1 MKEKEDISDNKS
13 LINKKR
19 NRNEED
25 QEQKLKKRFK
35 RKNRKKSLKN
45 KLEFFL
51 SDINLHHDKYLKNIY
66 EANNS
71 SISPEIFLTFNSIKD
86 LLKDIK
92 KDSDKKNVIIKA
104 IEISHKLI
112 YDKTTNQIRRLRP
125 FQENLINQELY
136 DKCSIYIQN
145 FPETKINHD
154 IIYDLFKEYNI
165 IFIQLLKGKNRQ
177 YTGEAFITFKNEE
190 DVENVINK
198 YNNSIPK
205 LISELNP
212 KILKPLKIM
221 TKEDYFKNK
230 IVDNININEDI
241 IPKKFI
247 EKKNNDNIDENILIK
262 INSIKDNLSLNT
274 IKKCIEKIV
283 APLFIDINKKE
294 NSIILRFDSKN
305 SSDLFISKLKE
316 KNYDNMKDILEN
328 PIKENQNFL
337 LYELNDKERK
347 EYLSL
352 VKKKIENY
360 KEKKESSNHKKEN
373 NKNE

>member
-112 YDKTTNQIRRLRP
+112 YDKATNQIRRIHP

-136 DKCSIYIQN
+136 DKCSIFIQN
-145 FPETKINHD
+145 FPETIINHD